1 MREVLRVKINKGA
14 QNGDEEERLQNI
26 IFFNNRILKDS

>member
-1 MREVLRVKINKGA
+1 MREEVLTVKINKGA

-26 IFFNNRILKDS
+26 RFFIN